1 MAENT
6 PDDGFGETRSEREG
20 ERRAEGEKEG
30 AIDGYL
36 GRQI

>member
-1 MAENT
+1 MM
-6 PDDGFGETRSEREG
+6 DSERPGAREK